1 MNPSPAP
8 DAADRRA
15 RALVVV
21 SSLLLLIEGALV
33 LSSASPGLRA
43 VSAVPESRRSV
54 PSGPAA
60 SRLDAAS
67 PAAGEIPARPA
78 VFRTSRIID
87 PVGNLDAAARAL
99 RLDALRGRSLEEAAT
114 AGRAWARLA
123 AADGAITER
132 ELASILPSSAFI
144 LARTSP
150 DDYVDDIRL
159 SAEGSDTFARA
170 YKPIAR
176 ALPGSNAAGARLEA
190 ALGEI
195 HAVRNALRRPPE
207 GSEDGSAGA
216 PARVSR
222 GSPPDEAALHAPVPR
237 GQRWIAS
244 AEDLKKT
251 HRHALDIFFL
261 GEGERGSAEKGP
273 AIRSMSPGLVVAA
286 ADDWVGGEGA
296 AKYRRGGLTPR
307 AGNGAVIY
315 DPGTRRYYTY
325 FHMHDVSVRP
335 GQWVEAGEVLGRGGN
350 TGTNARKRGHGGH
363 LHLEIYR
370 ASEDRALDCWE
381 LRDLVLSL

>member
-8 DAADRRA
+8 EAADRRA
-15 RALVVV
+15 FALVLV
-21 SSLLLLIEGALV
+21 SCLLVLIEGALV
-33 LSSASPGLRA
+33 LSAASPGRSGGRA
-43 VSAVPESRRSV
+43 AGTAAPAGPE
-54 PSGPAA
+54 PAA
-60 SRLDAAS
+60 APGTI
-67 PAAGEIPARPA
+67 PAAGFPAPSAAKDTGAGRLEAA
-78 VFRTSRIID
+78 VLDLDTLRRLS
-87 PVGNLDAAARAL
+87 LEDAA
-99 RLDALRGRSLEEAAT
+99 E
-114 AGRAWARLA
+114 AGRAWARAA
-123 AADGAITER
+123 AADGLISER
-132 ELASILPSSAFI
+132 ELAAVLPSPAFI

-150 DDYVDDIRL
+150 DEYADDIRL
-159 SAEGSDTFARA
+159 SAEGAGAFARA
-170 YKPIAR
+170 YGPIDEAM
-176 ALPGSNAAGARLEA
+176 PGSNAAGARLEA

-195 HAVRNALRRPPE
+195 HAVRSSLAAGP
-207 GSEDGSAGA
+207 GSAGLRA
-216 PARVSR
+216 P
-222 GSPPDEAALHAPVPR
+222 LPR

-251 HRHALDIFFL
+251 HRHALDIFFV

-273 AIRSMSPGLVVAA
+273 AIRSMSPGFVVAA

-307 AGNGAVIY
+307 AGNGAVVY
-315 DPGTRRYYTY
+315 DPGARRYYTY

-335 GQWVEAGEVLGRGGN
+335 GRWVDAGEVLGRGGN

-363 LHLEIYR
+363 LHLEIYE